1 MNEVKTPKKPLIFY
15 YVMVFLLLMMLNFM
29 AIPWMA
35 ERQVR
40 EVDYGTF
47 MTMTEDKKIAKVEID
62 ESEIVFTDKDG
73 NIYRQSYKRGKTD
86 DTVKIVGQC
95 DESLHGTKVHFLPDP
110 EIFEETVYDYDTL
123 KQRLRETAFL
133 TKGLKITLK
142 DVRENSHHNHVFHY
156 EGGIKEF
163 VEYLNR
169 GKEALYDEVIY
180 CM

>member
-73 NIYRQSYKRGKTD
+73 NIYKTGPMND
-86 DTVKIVGQC
+86 
-95 DESLHGTKVHFLPDP
+95 PDL
-110 EIFEETVYDYDTL
+110 V
-123 KQRLRETAFL
+123 QRLHDSGAEFASQIVEQMSPFLSAFHDNRPGYVQASDGQSRRRRERD
-133 TKGLKITLK
+133 
-142 DVRENSHHNHVFHY
+142 DVRYGQVECQSICKVF
-156 EGGIKEF
+156 GGNQ
-163 VEYLNR
+163 VYGR
-169 GKEALYDEVIY
+169 GRRG
-180 CM
+180 

>member
-73 NIYRQSYKRGKTD
+73 NTVATVTFNADGTVDVTYPDPTTKVKVVEPVTADPNGKD
-86 DTVKIVGQC
+86 IVKIVLPNDDNEYTVSATDKAGNSTTPVKVVEKSIDTFI
-95 DESLHGTKVHFLPDP
+95 DEIESELPKNPETGKPDTSLF
-110 EIFEETVYDYDTL
+110 
-123 KQRLRETAFL
+123 
-133 TKGLKITLK
+133 
-142 DVRENSHHNHVFHY
+142 S
-156 EGGIKEF
+156 
-163 VEYLNR
+163 EY
-169 GKEALYDEVIY
+169 
-180 CM
+180 

>member
-73 NIYRQSYKRGKTD
+73 NIYKTGPMND
-86 DTVKIVGQC
+86 PDLGGVCKSDCRADVSVFKCIAGLDC
-95 DESLHGTKVHFLPDP
+95 ADRHFHDNRP
-110 EIFEETVYDYDTL
+110 VY
-123 KQRLRETAFL
+123 
-133 TKGLKITLK
+133 
-142 DVRENSHHNHVFHY
+142 V
-156 EGGIKEF
+156 
-163 VEYLNR
+163 
-169 GKEALYDEVIY
+169 
-180 CM
+180 

>member
-62 ESEIVFTDKDG
+62 ESEIDRKSTRL
-73 NIYRQSYKRGKTD
+73 NSSHYQQSRMP
-86 DTVKIVGQC
+86 
-95 DESLHGTKVHFLPDP
+95 SS
-110 EIFEETVYDYDTL
+110 
-123 KQRLRETAFL
+123 A
-133 TKGLKITLK
+133 
-142 DVRENSHHNHVFHY
+142 
-156 EGGIKEF
+156 
-163 VEYLNR
+163 
-169 GKEALYDEVIY
+169 
-180 CM
+180 

>member
-73 NIYRQSYKRGKTD
+73 NPG
-86 DTVKIVGQC
+86 
-95 DESLHGTKVHFLPDP
+95 
-110 EIFEETVYDYDTL
+110 
-123 KQRLRETAFL
+123 
-133 TKGLKITLK
+133 
-142 DVRENSHHNHVFHY
+142 
-156 EGGIKEF
+156 F
-163 VEYLNR
+163 VIGEHPLAR
-169 GKEALYDEVIY
+169 KSSMIRI
-180 CM
+180 